1 MQKLLIDGGIFDDL
15 VGKSVTI
22 SIKQGDVIS
31 HVLGPITFHGIE
43 KQKVTGMKNAPDK
56 RTANGKAYTPGCF
69 ALLFDENA
77 RLVFVEEDTKILVKH
92 KGVRLAL
99 DKTIVD
105 VVEYTHE

>member
-22 SIKQGDVIS
+22 SIKNGDVVA
-31 HVLGPITFHGIE
+31 HVLGPITFHGVE

-56 RTANGKAYTPGCF
+56 RTANGKSYTPGCF
-69 ALLFDENA
+69 TLVFDEDA

-92 KGVRLAL
+92 KGVRLVL
-99 DKTIVD
+99 DNTTVD
-105 VVEYTHE
+105 VVEYVL